1 MPKSVNGTKIC
12 IRHQIVNTSVVS
24 ASHSIDVCECPAP
37 PPQVVVSCPEGTFPK
52 ILRVVLNTNL
62 CVSWDFQRLQQIRV
76 LLYLFPM
83 PTKFELNL
91 INGSS
96 ANAQKL
102 LRQSLL
108 IEPGEFL
115 SEFAHQI

>member
-12 IRHQIVNTSVVS
+12 IRHQIVNTSMWV
-24 ASHSIDVCECPAP
+24 PPP

-115 SEFAHQI
+115 SEFAHHI